1 MAKNILEK
9 DENTPDG
16 SKKGDSKSKAKVKK
30 HSTKGKRKSDK
41 GKGSKKKGKRVVSSG
56 SSTSSSSDSSSE
68 SMDPEQVM
76 SSLALQL
83 SLSKNHLKLK
93 GNKVMKLE
101 DLSPEQLQFV
111 MSRPSQCHRDLP
123 ELSTLTLHE
132 CGGELYQMRKQ
143 VSQRLLGKVSKKKQY
158 ANEELRTQAQ
168 AEEHCKMAWMKRLLQ
183 VYELFGKFTGH
194 WEKETL

>member
-1 MAKNILEK
+1 MKAAKNILEK
-9 DENTPDG
+9 DDTTPDG

-30 HSTKGKRKSDK
+30 HSVGK
-41 GKGSKKKGKRVVSSG
+41 SKKKTEKGRGGKKKVKKPVSSE
-56 SSTSSSSDSSSE
+56 SSSSSSDSSSE

-83 SLSKNHLKLK
+83 SLSKNLLKLK

-123 ELSTLTLHE
+123 ELSTMTLHE
-132 CGGELYQMRKQ
+132 CEGELYQMRKQ
-143 VSQRLLGKVSKKKQY
+143 VSQRLLERCLRRSSIRMKSFEHRPKQRNT
-158 ANEELRTQAQ
+158 ARWL
-168 AEEHCKMAWMKRLLQ
+168 
-183 VYELFGKFTGH
+183 G
-194 WEKETL
+194 